1 MTKNRESGSD
11 AAMRKREMTLRR
23 CEQMPGPS
31 SQADHK
37 TLLSDYRISDDKIN
51 KDVEKV
57 GAYADV

>member
-1 MTKNRESGSD
+1 MLKKS
-11 AAMRKREMTLRR
+11 
-23 CEQMPGPS
+23 EQMPGPS

-37 TLLSDYRISDDKIN
+37 KWLSDYRISDDKIN